1 LEAAGDARRLL
12 HFPDSPRRS
21 RIVSLAASPCPAT
34 IALNQHRPM
43 EFFKKL
49 SLKGFGEKKKD
60 MPEGQWQKCPACKAM
75 LHEIELVENLRVCN
89 KCGHHYPLDS
99 EARIVSLVDEGTWE
113 PLDTH
118 LRSENPLGFKAYK
131 EKVEANVVKTGLNE
145 AVATGRA
152 AIGRHPVTLAVMDF
166 RFQGASMGSVVGE
179 KITRA
184 IELATAERRA
194 CVIVCASGGARM
206 HEGILSLMQMAKTSG
221 ALALHHEAGLPFISV
236 LTHPT
241 FGGTTAS
248 FATLGDIILAEPGS
262 IIGFAGPVVIRETTH
277 QKLPPGFQTAEFM
290 MEHGLVDRIVARLEL
305 RGEIIKF
312 LTYLMP
318 LLPVQESNGER
329 EKRKTQPVP
338 VPIPVPPVTA
348 GAPVVEVAEPEP
360 VAV

>member
-1 LEAAGDARRLL
+1 MA
-12 HFPDSPRRS
+12 
-21 RIVSLAASPCPAT
+21 
-34 IALNQHRPM
+34 
-43 EFFKKL
+43 FFKKL

-60 MPEGQWQKCPACKAM
+60 MPEGQWHKCPSCKAM
-75 LHEIELVENLRVCN
+75 LHEIELEENLRVCP
-89 KCGHHYPLDS
+89 KCAHHNPLDS
-99 EARIVSLVDEGTWE
+99 AARVLSLVDDGSWD

-118 LRSENPLGFKAYK
+118 LRSQNPLGFKAYK
-131 EKVEANVVKTGLNE
+131 EKVAANMAKTGLNE

-152 AIGRHPVTLAVMDF
+152 AIAGHPVTLGVMDF

-184 IELATAERRA
+184 IETATAEKRA
-194 CVIVCASGGARM
+194 SIIVSASGGARM

-290 MEHGLVDRIVARLEL
+290 LQHGLVDRIVSRHDL
-305 RGEIIKF
+305 RPAIASF
-312 LTYLMP
+312 LDYFMP
-318 LLPVQESNGER
+318 APVHRGAPA
-329 EKRKTQPVP
+329 KKKTAPVP
-338 VPIPVPPVTA
+338 A
-348 GAPVVEVAEPEP
+348 APKDEPAPQPEP
-360 VAV
+360 VAHS